1 MNSYMMPPSSAHGND
16 AAQPA
21 PASLIDLDGAR
32 LDRAAQT
39 EIPAGERDR
48 QLTQFFAS
56 VVEHANDLVVV
67 IDERGRLSLINNAGR
82 TLLGIT
88 GPLTGEMRP
97 LEFVARQDR
106 AAVGEAV
113 RRAYSTGTPVRVT
126 ARVLP
131 HNDDPLP
138 VDLQLTCVAAR
149 NGRPAHLIVIGGDAR
164 ERIARDHQLAERALR
179 ADRHMAE
186 HAALHRIASGAAR
199 GDEFEQVMNDAAS
212 EIAQLLDTDCALIGR
227 FADRQC
233 VVVGLHDP
241 HPRLIAGDCI
251 ALEQSVLLRRVCDED
266 LTGRIDSYARLYAV
280 TGITPPPLGFTAS
293 VAAPIHIDDRVW
305 GVVMAATRDGGRF
318 PDDTEGQLS
327 RIAKV
332 VAIAVTADQ
341 TRERLANQALTDA
354 LTGLPNQRAFQE
366 RLSIEVSRSRRY
378 GRPVSLAILDL
389 DHFKRL
395 NDAHGHPMGDAIL
408 VEVGHRL
415 SSCVRRDEMIARIG
429 GEEFAWILPEA
440 DLATAA
446 EAIERARRTV
456 SATPMPQ
463 GIAISL
469 SAGVCD
475 LDTASG
481 STDELVRM
489 ADSAL
494 YWAKSH
500 GRDQTFIFS
509 PDTIESLSA
518 DERARRIQRDQSMA
532 ALRALARAV
541 DAKDPGTLAHSERVA
556 EISCDLATRLGWSP
570 ADALRLRDAALLHDI
585 GKVGIPDAILLKHG
599 RLEPDEFDQIK
610 RHTTLGAEIGVESLD
625 HAQREW
631 IRQHHERWDGS
642 GYPDGVAAHEISEGA
657 RIIAVVDAWDV
668 MTAARSSYAATRE
681 PRDALSELERCSGS
695 QFWPE
700 AVRVMAERVHES
712 LTASERGRPAVS

>member
-1 MNSYMMPPSSAHGND
+1 MNSYMSPPSSAHEND
-16 AAQPA
+16 AAPPGA
-21 PASLIDLDGAR
+21 ASLIDLNGAR
-32 LDRAAQT
+32 LGRAAQT
-39 EIPAGERDR
+39 EGPSSERDS
-48 QLTQFFAS
+48 LLPHFFAS

-67 IDERGRLSLINNAGR
+67 INEHGRITLVNDAGR
-82 TLLGIT
+82 ERLGIT
-88 GPLTGEMRP
+88 GAITDELRP
-97 LEFVARQDR
+97 LGFVAAPDR
-106 AAVGEAV
+106 PAIREAV
-113 RRAYSTGTPVRVT
+113 RRTHATSAPVRVT
-126 ARVLP
+126 AHLAP
-131 HNDDPLP
+131 HDADPLP
-138 VDLQLTCVAAR
+138 IDFQLTSIPAR
-149 NGRPAHLIVIGGDAR
+149 AGRPPHLIVTGTDAR
-164 ERIARDHQLAERALR
+164 ERIARDLQLAERALR
-179 ADRHMAE
+179 SDRHMAE

-199 GDEFEQVMNDAAS
+199 GDAVEQVMNVAAT
-212 EIAQLLDTDCALIGR
+212 EIAELIGTECAVIGR

-251 ALEQSVLLRRVCDED
+251 PLEQAILLRRVCDED
-266 LTGRIDSYARLYAV
+266 LTGRIDSYARLDAV
-280 TGITPPPLGFTAS
+280 TGVTSPPLGFTAS
-293 VAAPIHIDDRVW
+293 VAAPVHIDDRVW
-305 GVVMAATRDGGRF
+305 GVVMAATRHSARF
-318 PDDTEGQLS
+318 PDDTEGQLN
-327 RIAKV
+327 RIAEV
-332 VAIAVTADQ
+332 VAIAVTAEQ
-341 TRERLANQALTDA
+341 TRERLASQALTDA

-366 RLSIEVSRSRRY
+366 RLAIEVARSRRY

-415 SSCVRRDEMIARIG
+415 TSCIRRDEMIARIG
-429 GEEFAWILPEA
+429 GEEFAWILPESS
-440 DLATAA
+440 LESAA

-463 GIAISL
+463 GIPISL

-475 LDTASG
+475 LESAQG
-481 STDELVRM
+481 STEELVRM

-556 EISCDLATRLGWSP
+556 DISCDLAARLGWSP

-599 RLEPDEFDQIK
+599 GLEPDEYDLIK
-610 RHTTLGAEIGVESLD
+610 RHTTLGAEIGVEPLD

-642 GYPDGVAAHEISEGA
+642 GYPDGAAGYDISEGA
-657 RIIAVVDAWDV
+657 RVIAVADAWDV
-668 MTAARSSYAATRE
+668 MTTARSSYAPTRE
-681 PRDALSELERCSGS
+681 PLDALDELERCAGS
-695 QFWPE
+695 QFWPD
-700 AVRVMAERVHES
+700 AVRVMAQRVHEMP
-712 LTASERGRPAVS
+712 TASEHGQPAAS

>member
-1 MNSYMMPPSSAHGND
+1 MTSYMSSPHSAQDND
-16 AAQPA
+16 ALQPA
-21 PASLIDLDGAR
+21 AASLIDLAGAR
-32 LDRAAQT
+32 LDRATQT
-39 EIPAGERDR
+39 DGPGAERDR
-48 QLTQFFAS
+48 LLSQFFAS
-56 VVEHANDLVVV
+56 VVEHANDLVIV
-67 IDERGRLSLINNAGR
+67 IEAHGRITLANNAGR
-82 TLLGIT
+82 ALLGIS
-88 GPLTGEMRP
+88 GPITEKLRP
-97 LEFVARQDR
+97 LQFVAAPDR
-106 AAVGEAV
+106 AAVREAV
-113 RRAYSTGTPVRVT
+113 RRACASRVPVRLT
-126 ARVLP
+126 ARLLP
-131 HNDDPLP
+131 RDADPLP
-138 VDLQLTCVAAR
+138 VDFQFTCVPAR
-149 NGRPAHLIVIGGDAR
+149 SGRAAHLIVTGADAR

-179 ADRHMAE
+179 SHRHMAE
-186 HAALHRIASGAAR
+186 HAALHRIASAAAR
-199 GDEFEQVMNDAAS
+199 GDAFELVMSTAAT
-212 EIAQLLDTDCALIGR
+212 EIATLIGTECALIGR

-251 ALEQSVLLRRVCDED
+251 PLDQALLLRRVCDED
-266 LTGRIDSYARLYAV
+266 LAGRIDSYARLDAV
-280 TGITPPPLGFTAS
+280 TGITSPPLGLTAS

-305 GVVMAATRDGGRF
+305 GVVMAATRDGSRF

-327 RIAKV
+327 RVAEV
-332 VAIAVTADQ
+332 VGIAVTADR
-341 TRERLANQALTDA
+341 TRERLASQALTDA

-366 RLSIEVSRSRRY
+366 RLSIEVARSRRY

-395 NDAHGHPMGDAIL
+395 NDAHGHPVGDAIL
-408 VEVGHRL
+408 VEVGYRL
-415 SSCVRRDEMIARIG
+415 TSCVRRDEMIARIG
-429 GEEFAWILPEA
+429 GEEFAWILPES
-440 DLATAA
+440 DLASAA

-456 SATPMPQ
+456 TATPMPQ

-475 LDTASG
+475 LDAAHG
-481 STDELVRM
+481 STEELVRM

-556 EISCDLATRLGWSP
+556 DLACELAARLGWSP

-585 GKVGIPDAILLKHG
+585 GKVGIPDAILLKNG
-599 RLEPDEFDQIK
+599 GLEPEEFEQIK

-625 HAQREW
+625 HAQQEW

-642 GYPDGVAAHEISEGA
+642 GYPDGVAGADISEGA
-657 RIIAVVDAWDV
+657 RILAVADAWDV
-668 MTAARSSYAATRE
+668 MTTARSSYAATRE
-681 PRDALSELERCSGS
+681 PLDALSELERCSGS

-700 AVRVMAERVHES
+700 AVRVMTQRVHEMHAPDRGHA
-712 LTASERGRPAVS
+712 TAP

>member
-1 MNSYMMPPSSAHGND
+1 MNSYMSPPSSAHDDD

-21 PASLIDLDGAR
+21 PASLIDLAGAR

-39 EIPAGERDR
+39 EGPAGERDR

-67 IDERGRLSLINNAGR
+67 IDERGQISLVNDAGR
-82 TLLGIT
+82 TLLGIA
-88 GPLTGEMRP
+88 GPLTGEVRP
-97 LEFVARQDR
+97 LEFVAPQDR
-106 AAVGEAV
+106 AAVREAV
-113 RRAYSTGTPVRVT
+113 RRTHGTGAPVRVT
-126 ARVLP
+126 ARVVP

-149 NGRPAHLIVIGGDAR
+149 NGRSAHLIVIGGDAR
-164 ERIARDHQLAERALR
+164 ERIARDRQLAERALR

-212 EIAQLLDTDCALIGR
+212 EIVQLLDTDCALIGR

-266 LTGRIDSYARLYAV
+266 LTGRIDSYARLNAV

-327 RIAKV
+327 RVAKV

-341 TRERLANQALTDA
+341 TRERLASQALTDA
-354 LTGLPNQRAFQE
+354 LTGLPNHRAFQE

-415 SSCVRRDEMIARIG
+415 TSCVRRDEMIARIG

-475 LDTASG
+475 LDTAHG

-494 YWAKSH
+494 YWASRMGGTRPSSSLRTRSRASRPTNVLAASSATSQWLRCARWR
-500 GRDQTFIFS
+500 GRSTRRTPGPWPTPSALPTS
-509 PDTIESLSA
+509 PATSQPDSGGPRPTRFACVTRRYCMTSA
-518 DERARRIQRDQSMA
+518 
-532 ALRALARAV
+532 
-541 DAKDPGTLAHSERVA
+541 
-556 EISCDLATRLGWSP
+556 RLGSRTRSYSSTGASSRTSSTRSSGTRPSVRRSGWS
-570 ADALRLRDAALLHDI
+570 HS
-585 GKVGIPDAILLKHG
+585 
-599 RLEPDEFDQIK
+599 
-610 RHTTLGAEIGVESLD
+610 TTRS
-625 HAQREW
+625 
-631 IRQHHERWDGS
+631 GS
-642 GYPDGVAAHEISEGA
+642 GFASTTSAGTGRATPTAWRATTSPRAHA
-657 RIIAVVDAWDV
+657 
-668 MTAARSSYAATRE
+668 SSPSPTRGM
-681 PRDALSELERCSGS
+681 S
-695 QFWPE
+695 
-700 AVRVMAERVHES
+700 
-712 LTASERGRPAVS
+712 

>member
-1 MNSYMMPPSSAHGND
+1 MHSYMSPPSSAHEND
-16 AAQPA
+16 PEQPA
-21 PASLIDLDGAR
+21 AASLIDLNGLR

-39 EIPAGERDR
+39 EGSASERDR
-48 QLTQFFAS
+48 PITQFSAS
-56 VVEHANDLVVV
+56 VVEQANDLVAV
-67 IDERGRLSLINNAGR
+67 INERGHLALVNSAGR
-82 TLLGIT
+82 ALLGIT
-88 GPLTGEMRP
+88 GAIPEHLRP
-97 LEFVARQDR
+97 LAFVAEHDR
-106 AAVGEAV
+106 AAIREAV
-113 RRAYSTGTPVRVT
+113 HRTHASCLPVRVT
-126 ARVLP
+126 GHLLP
-131 HNDDPLP
+131 HVGDPLP
-138 VDLQLTCVAAR
+138 VDFQLTCVPALA
-149 NGRPAHLIVIGGDAR
+149 GRPSHLIVTGTDAR
-164 ERIARDHQLAERALR
+164 ERIARDRQLAERALR
-179 ADRHMAE
+179 ADRHVAE

-199 GDEFEQVMNDAAS
+199 GDVFEQVMNVAAA
-212 EIAQLLDTDCALIGR
+212 EIVELIGTECAVIGR

-233 VVVGLHDP
+233 IVVGLHDP

-251 ALEQSVLLRRVCDED
+251 PLEQAILLRRVCDED
-266 LTGRIDSYARLYAV
+266 LTGRIDSYARLDAV
-280 TGITPPPLGFTAS
+280 TGVTSPPLGFTAS
-293 VAAPIHIDDRVW
+293 VAAPIHVDDRVW
-305 GVVMAATRDGGRF
+305 GVVMAATRSGERL
-318 PDDTEGQLS
+318 PDDTEGQLN
-327 RIAKV
+327 RVAEV

-341 TRERLANQALTDA
+341 TRERLASQALTDA

-366 RLSIEVSRSRRY
+366 RLTVEVARSRRY

-415 SSCVRRDEMIARIG
+415 TSCVRRDEMIARIG
-429 GEEFAWILPEA
+429 GEEFAWILPES
-440 DLATAA
+440 DLESAA

-463 GIAISL
+463 GIPISL

-475 LDTASG
+475 LDSAHG
-481 STDELVRM
+481 STEELVRM

-500 GRDQTFIFS
+500 GRDQTFMFS

-556 EISCDLATRLGWSP
+556 DISCDLAARLGWSP

-599 RLEPDEFDQIK
+599 GLEPDEFDLIK
-610 RHTTLGAEIGVESLD
+610 RHTTLGAEIGVEPLD

-642 GYPDGVAAHEISEGA
+642 GYPDGVAGYDISEGA
-657 RIIAVVDAWDV
+657 RIIAVADAWDV
-668 MTAARSSYAATRE
+668 MTTARSSYAPTRE
-681 PRDALSELERCSGS
+681 PLDALAELERCSGG
-695 QFWPE
+695 QFWPD
-700 AVRVMAERVHES
+700 AVRVMAQRVHDLS
-712 LTASERGRPAVS
+712 ATSDSGQPAAS